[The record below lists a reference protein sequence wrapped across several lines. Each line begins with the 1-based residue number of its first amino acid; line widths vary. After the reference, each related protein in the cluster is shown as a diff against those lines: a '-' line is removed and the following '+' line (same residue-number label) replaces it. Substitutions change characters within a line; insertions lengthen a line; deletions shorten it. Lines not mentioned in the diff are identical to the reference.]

1 MRPAFRVLVL
11 PIKGFTAYYT
21 AFNSSFRVSSE
32 TDSMGSPIIYKAK
45 LTWFFVV
52 NFTSAVLEVNTRN
65 MYSFQNLEIWWQSS
79 FVYFQLGFRKI
90 AKASIDEPPL
100 MHWTHLFLIS
110 SYDFISCSTKAS
122 SLSFS
127 VSISC
132 WSMSSDIFS
141 VRSWL
146 KHESFSWI
154 SKCLILSTF
163 RRLGKPSKN
172 YLQFA
177 DFCRNQNCPK
187 RPLVVNFAKLN

>member
-1 MRPAFRVLVL
+1 M
-11 PIKGFTAYYT
+11 
-21 AFNSSFRVSSE
+21 
-32 TDSMGSPIIYKAK
+32 
-45 LTWFFVV
+45 
-52 NFTSAVLEVNTRN
+52 LEVNTRN
-65 MYSFQNLEIWWQSS
+65 IYSFQHLEIWWQSS

-122 SLSFS
+122 SFNFKKFFCFNFLLTN
-127 VSISC
+127 I
-132 WSMSSDIFS
+132 SSDIFS
-141 VRSWL
+141 ASRWL
-146 KHESFSWI
+146 KQGSFSWI

-163 RRLGKPSKN
+163 RRLGKSSKN